1 MDDLKKKIRIYG
13 VKNGLLLGIAVV
25 LLTIISFYFITGFT
39 KSPLLFIA
47 APITLRV
54 LIPIAIVV
62 ALCFR
67 MRTQIGGLW
76 TFKQATTGIFI
87 IFVTAYFINIIGI
100 DIVFYK
106 FVEPDSAQK
115 TQTAAINMKTNLM
128 KTTGA
133 GQKDIDA
140 AIVDMKKDM
149 SPNKD
154 GSVVNILM
162 GYGFVILFLFVFALI
177 FSALLRNAEYAPA
190 AKQ

>member
-25 LLTIISFYFITGFT
+25 VLTVISFYFITGFT

-47 APITLRV
+47 APIVLRV

-67 MRTQIGGLW
+67 MRKQIGGLW

-87 IFVTAYFINIIGI
+87 LFFTAYVINVIGI
-100 DIVFYK
+100 DILFYK
-106 FVEPDSAQK
+106 LVEPASAQK
-115 TQTAAINMKTNLM
+115 MQTVAINMKTNLM

-133 GQKDIDA
+133 SQKNIDS

-149 SPNKD
+149 APAKD
-154 GSVVNILM
+154 DSIVNIIM

-177 FSALLRNAEYAPA
+177 FSALLRNAEYVPA